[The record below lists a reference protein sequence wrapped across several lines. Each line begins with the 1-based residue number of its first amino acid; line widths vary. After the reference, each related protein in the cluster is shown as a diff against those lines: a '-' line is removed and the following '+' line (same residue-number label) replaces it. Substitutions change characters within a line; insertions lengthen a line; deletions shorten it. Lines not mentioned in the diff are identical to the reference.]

1 MREYAGIARRLIE
14 GRSPSD
20 LESDVALRLALER
33 AVEVIGEA
41 ANRIPREFHER
52 HPEVPWTKII
62 GMRNILSH
70 GYDQIDSTVL
80 WDVAEIFAP
89 ELILKLDLLL
99 RESN

>member
-1 MREYAGIARRLIE
+1 MREYSGIARCLIE
-14 GRSPSD
+14 GRSLSD

-52 HPEVPWTKII
+52 HPEVPWAKII

-80 WDVAEIFAP
+80 WGMWPKFS
-89 ELILKLDLLL
+89 
-99 RESN
+99 RRS